1 MYRLSLQYCNIV
13 NGWKLFLQVS
23 QDCIFCKLKSKKYLR
38 QVMGPLSNLQ
48 LSISPVFYIILVD
61 LWGPLKAGYHRKTKL
76 TKYYNIYFMVLACC
90 AKGTVNVQVLEG
102 KNTQSC
108 MDGFTRFFCEAA
120 VPKII
125 LTDAEGGLLKSL
137 KDGVIDLVYLS
148 GTLMKQQ
155 SSL

>member
-1 MYRLSLQYCNIV
+1 M
-13 NGWKLFLQVS
+13 K
-23 QDCIFCKLKSKKYLR
+23 
-38 QVMGPLSNLQ
+38 
-48 LSISPVFYIILVD
+48 FYDV
-61 LWGPLKAGYHRKTKL
+61 
-76 TKYYNIYFMVLACC
+76 YFMVLPCC
-90 AKGTVNVQVLEG
+90 ATGTVNVQILEG

-108 MDGFTRFFCEAA
+108 LDGFTRFFCEAA

-137 KDGVIDLVYLS
+137 KDGVIDLVNLS